1 MKDREPLQP
10 ARQVRPVLHK
20 PQHDSSSMPASDPAN
35 GLSDRQN
42 TVLRMQQQH
51 GNAYVRR
58 YLAARSTDRV
68 QRAVVIDE
76 MSSNFEVRDGAK
88 VAPGVRDQVKD
99 FIHNTDKGN
108 KGDAGDDDMT
118 DTPDAPADDSTLDY
132 GSGPDDETYV

>member
-10 ARQVRPVLHK
+10 FRQNRPALHK
-20 PQHDSSSMPASDPAN
+20 PQLDSSSMQASDPAN

-58 YLAARSTDRV
+58 YLASRSTGRV

-76 MSSNFEVRDGAK
+76 MTSKFDVRDDAK

-99 FIHNTDKGN
+99 FMRDNA
-108 KGDAGDDDMT
+108 KGDADEDDMN
-118 DTPDAPADDSTLDY
+118 DTPDAPANDSTPDY
-132 GSGPDDETYV
+132 GSGLDDETYV